1 MTTKTNT
8 QNSHTTSTQHTNQRA
23 VQHPDQ
29 QTLHHPDQHTIQHPK
44 MALSQRAKQFAPFA
58 ALTGLDA
65 ALRRKEE
72 EHRHQ
77 LESEIQAIIDP
88 ETYEL

>member
-8 QNSHTTSTQHTNQRA
+8 QNSHTTSTQHANQHA
-23 VQHPDQ
+23 VQHPD
-29 QTLHHPDQHTIQHPK
+29 PHTIQHPK